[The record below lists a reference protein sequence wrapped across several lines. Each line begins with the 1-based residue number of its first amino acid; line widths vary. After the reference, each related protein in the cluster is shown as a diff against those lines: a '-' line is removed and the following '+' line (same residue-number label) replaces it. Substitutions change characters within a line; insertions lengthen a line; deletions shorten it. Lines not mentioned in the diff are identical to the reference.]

1 MSRRP
6 NRNGG
11 KVLAPKGRPLTRP
24 GRITGAFSSF
34 LLLIALGCGERS
46 TDLVRVEAQPVADS
60 TRLTLVP
67 AAGVR
72 INAALKPALRLRDGT
87 IHRFDSPR
95 ITADSAYFTAPPE
108 VTVSGNPAGGR
119 VTASVCPQGL
129 AVCRV
134 VEFDY

>member
-1 MSRRP
+1 M
-6 NRNGG
+6 
-11 KVLAPKGRPLTRP
+11 LAPKGRLLTRP
-24 GRITGAFSSF
+24 GRIIGAFPSF
-34 LLLIALGCGERS
+34 LLLAALGCGERPS
-46 TDLVRVEAQPVADS
+46 DLVRVEARPVADS

-72 INAALKPALRLRDGT
+72 INAALKPAFRLRDGT
-87 IHRFDSPR
+87 VYRFDSPH
-95 ITADSAYFTAPPE
+95 ITTDSAYFTAAPE
-108 VTVSGNPAGGR
+108 VTLLGSAPTGR

>member
-1 MSRRP
+1 
-6 NRNGG
+6 
-11 KVLAPKGRPLTRP
+11 VLAPKGRPLTRP

-34 LLLIALGCGERS
+34 LLLATLGCGERT
-46 TDLVRVEAQPVADS
+46 TDLVRVEALPLADS

-67 AAGVR
+67 APGVR
-72 INAALKPALRLRDGT
+72 INAALKPALRLQDGT
-87 IHRFDSPR
+87 IHRFDSPH
-95 ITADSAYFTAPPE
+95 ITADSAYFTAIPE
-108 VTVSGNPAGGR
+108 VTVAGNAVRGR